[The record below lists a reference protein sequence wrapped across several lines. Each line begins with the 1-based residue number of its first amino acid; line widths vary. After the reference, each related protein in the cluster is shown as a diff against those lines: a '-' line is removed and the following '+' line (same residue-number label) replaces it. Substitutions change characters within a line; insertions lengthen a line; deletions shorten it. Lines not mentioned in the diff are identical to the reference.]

1 MTNFLLDG
9 CLELPAAG
17 KGPGALVLHAWWGL
31 NPFFRDLCQRLAQ
44 NGFVAFAPD
53 LYHGKTAST
62 IDEAKGLR
70 SKLNQQKAFAEII
83 RAAETL
89 SAHEALTNKSI
100 AVIGFSLG
108 ARFALELSVAKP
120 EFIRTVVAFYGA
132 SRLDYAPSQAAYLG
146 HFAETDP
153 WLAASGVKKL
163 EKSLRAAGR
172 PATLHTYPGTGHWFF
187 ESDRAEAFDLEA
199 AQLAWERTL
208 EFLEPHGT
216 IRAKENR
223 Q

>member
-1 MTNFLLDG
+1 MVDLPTDSY
-9 CLELPAAG
+9 LELPVSG
-17 KGPGALVLHAWWGL
+17 KGTGVLVLHAWWGL

-62 IDEAKGLR
+62 IDEAKRLR
-70 SKLNQQKAFAEII
+70 SKLNQQKALSEII
-83 RAAETL
+83 RATETL
-89 SAHEALTNKSI
+89 SAHEALTGKSI
-100 AVIGFSLG
+100 AVIGFSIG

-120 EFIRTVVAFYGA
+120 EFIRAVVAFYGA
-132 SRLDYAPSQAAYLG
+132 SGLDYAPSQAAYLG
-146 HFAETDP
+146 HFAESDP

-172 PATLHTYPGTGHWFF
+172 PATLHIYPGTSHWFF
-187 ESDRAEAFDLEA
+187 ENDRPEAFAPEA

-208 EFLEPHGT
+208 KFLQKT
-216 IRAKENR
+216 
-223 Q
+223 